1 MTDFPSF
8 LGRDL
13 KAKLAKAKAAA
24 QAAAQPQAAQHPQ
37 APSKPTKPKPTKAS
51 GKAPAFQ
58 NDPSDRGRGAGNP
71 SDAQRPSNRKLK
83 PGEMDTDAL
92 ADRILAAAGN
102 QAEAA
107 LVRPVLPSI
116 LAALVEGARLP
127 GAKGAADR
135 KALFQL
141 MALPF
146 VAADGKKAGAMAA
159 DILGRLGQASARR
172 ERQLSGASGAADVT
186 PAQRKAH

>member
-24 QAAAQPQAAQHPQ
+24 QAASPPQASQHPQ
-37 APSKPTKPKPTKAS
+37 APSNPTKPKPTKATA
-51 GKAPAFQ
+51 KTPAVQ
-58 NDPSDRGRGAGNP
+58 NDPSDGGAGAGNP
-71 SDAQRPSNRKLK
+71 SDAQRTINRGAK
-83 PGEMDTDAL
+83 PDQLDVEGL
-92 ADRILAAAGN
+92 ADRMLAAAGN
-102 QAEAA
+102 QAEAQ
-107 LVRPVLPSI
+107 LLRPVLPSI
-116 LAALVEGARLP
+116 LAALVDGARLP